1 MVVVGPTTPLS
12 SPSEISRGVLRTI
25 GTKVRW
31 LGPVTG
37 PDAFNCSM
45 LNETGAI
52 IALSPSP
59 ATCSGDEFLAER
71 AFRLLRIRIGHPLT
85 EEHQPVLL
93 FTSSA
98 PDPWLRDSNTSFNRL
113 APLAAVSSPPTSH
126 FLLLQL
132 LGFVTEEPLVPRSVI
147 SAAWSF

>member
-1 MVVVGPTTPLS
+1 
-12 SPSEISRGVLRTI
+12 
-25 GTKVRW
+25 
-31 LGPVTG
+31 
-37 PDAFNCSM
+37 M

-52 IALSPSP
+52 MAISPSP
-59 ATCSGDEFLAER
+59 AACGGDEFRAER
-71 AFRLLRIRIGHPLT
+71 AFRLLRIRISHPLT

-93 FTSSA
+93 LTSSA
-98 PDPWLRDSNTSFNRL
+98 SDPWLRDSNTSFNRL

-147 SAAWSF
+147 SAAWSFWLVGASPELRRQSGRTVRAPRNRRQRRHPRRHVAWPHC